1 MDTRLERSLLNQEP
15 ERLNDAALRT
25 LDSSLKKT
33 SGFLKKV
40 HALSDATCA
49 ALCAELPKL
58 NLSKYVDEVAAAVA
72 EAKLK
77 LADVPAVLQFCS
89 LMHRSYA
96 AFAPALLPLLL
107 KNVALAK
114 PGGPS
119 AEPDSERSGRLAR
132 KRVSLR
138 VLFELRAIHVLQRTA
153 PLLQCVKELIAEDLG
168 TSEPQHPNQ
177 GVLTSFAKFLAADP
191 LVISASARSKAAGG
205 PAVVQAE
212 ARRRLA
218 RQRQAGKERAAVQLA
233 MREHQ
238 AQQRTQH
245 AVTVIQRAVRAV
257 QRRRRQ
263 LQQ

>member
-1 MDTRLERSLLNQEP
+1 MNQEP

-119 AEPDSERSGRLAR
+119 AEPDSERSSRLAR

-138 VLFELRAIHVLQRTA
+138 VLFELRVGGALHTPLSAYAVLLRGLGERVARPQEVSERGA
-153 PLLQCVKELIAEDLG
+153 PRA
-168 TSEPQHPNQ
+168 
-177 GVLTSFAKFLAADP
+177 LA
-191 LVISASARSKAAGG
+191 VCR
-205 PAVVQAE
+205 
-212 ARRRLA
+212 
-218 RQRQAGKERAAVQLA
+218 
-233 MREHQ
+233 
-238 AQQRTQH
+238 
-245 AVTVIQRAVRAV
+245 
-257 QRRRRQ
+257 
-263 LQQ
+263 